1 MANKPLNVISRA
13 DLTTYAHGVQQD
25 EQAARNLIRALAP
38 VVPTGGTTGRFNKFD
53 DSQAFKAY
61 TNANRAVGGQ
71 SNAITFLS
79 DTADYNV
86 KPYGLRI
93 SVDEFERRQAGGQMD
108 LLEQAK
114 VRTLTIN
121 CILSHLSAVVTKIT
135 AGVSA
140 VANKG
145 NWTNANTDPIAELD
159 GQIEAMWN
167 ATGIVPNK
175 LFLDFGAWLKLRN
188 NPKVLARFPGSDVA
202 VLNTERLSA
211 LLAVPV
217 QVTVVT
223 SSILTGGGLGNPAAT
238 KAGALGAGVA
248 LLAHNSDSPT
258 QYDPS
263 FCKTFAESAN
273 LFTEVYTYRE
283 EPHLDWFEN
292 NWAADVQVISSALA
306 RRLAVS

>member
-38 VVPTGGTTGRFNKFD
+38 VVPTGGTTGRYNKFE
-53 DSQAFKAY
+53 DSQSFKAY
-61 TNANRAVGGQ
+61 TNANRAIGGQ

-93 SVDEFERRQAGGQMD
+93 SVDSFERNQAGAQMD

-121 CILSHLSAVVTKIT
+121 CVLSHLSAVVTKIT
-135 AGVSA
+135 AGVNV
-140 VANKG
+140 VAGKG
-145 NWTNANTDPIAELD
+145 AWTNANTDPIAELD
-159 GQIEAMWN
+159 GQIEAMWT

-188 NPKVLARFPGSDVA
+188 NPKVQARFPGSDVA

-223 SSILTGGGLGNPAAT
+223 SSILTGGGLANPAAT

-273 LFTEVYTYRE
+273 LFTEVYSYRE
-283 EPHLDWFEN
+283 EPHLDWYEN
-292 NWAADVQVISSALA
+292 NWAADVQVVSSALA

>member
-188 NPKVLARFPGSDVA
+188 NPKVQSRFPGSDVA

-223 SSILTGGGLGNPAAT
+223 SSILTGGGLGNAAAT

-248 LLAHNSDSPT
+248 LLANNSDSPT

-273 LFTEVYTYRE
+273 LFTEVYSYRE
-283 EPHLDWFEN
+283 EPHLDWYEN
-292 NWAADVQVISSALA
+292 NWAADVQVVSSALA
-306 RRLAVS
+306 RRLAIT

>member
-188 NPKVLARFPGSDVA
+188 NPKVQARFPGSDVA
-202 VLNTERLSA
+202 VLNPERLSA

-273 LFTEVYTYRE
+273 LFTEVYSYRE
-283 EPHLDWFEN
+283 EPHLDWYEN
-292 NWAADVQVISSALA
+292 NWAADVQVVSSALA